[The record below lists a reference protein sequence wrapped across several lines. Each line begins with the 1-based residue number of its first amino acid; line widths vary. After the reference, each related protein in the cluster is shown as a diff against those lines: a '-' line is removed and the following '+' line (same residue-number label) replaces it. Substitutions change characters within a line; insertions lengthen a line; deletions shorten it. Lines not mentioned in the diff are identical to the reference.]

1 MKRILTASPMMILA
15 GPFLLTGCFRPPVP
29 VMPPT
34 IDKPFFCDVF
44 EPRRYTQEEIDVRA
58 ERWPANLRRDFA
70 NNATYDRECVD
81 QEADK

>member
-1 MKRILTASPMMILA
+1 MKRILTASPMMTLA
-15 GPFLLTGCFRPPVP
+15 GLFLLTGCSTPVP

-34 IDKPFFCDVF
+34 VDAPFFCDVF

-70 NNATYDRECVD
+70 NNATYDRECVER
-81 QEADK
+81 EAGK

>member
-1 MKRILTASPMMILA
+1 MKRTLTALPMMILA
-15 GPFLLTGCFRPPVP
+15 GPFLLTGCSTPTP

-34 IDKPFFCDVF
+34 IDEPFFCDVF

-70 NNATYDRECVD
+70 NNATYDRECVE
-81 QEADK
+81 QEAGK

>member
-1 MKRILTASPMMILA
+1 MKRTLTAFQMTCLA
-15 GPFLLTGCFRPPVP
+15 GLFLLTGCSAPAP
-29 VMPPT
+29 VMPPVVT
-34 IDKPFFCDVF
+34 EPFFCDVF